1 MTDSVV
7 VARLR
12 QEVERLRA
20 IMNGDAAEII
30 RLLRE
35 VERLQ
40 AEVAILRTTVAAEI
54 KRLTAEVEEWKE
66 RCAAERRD
74 HEATIAHCD
83 RVMNEGP

>member
-1 MTDSVV
+1 MTDAI

-12 QEVERLRA
+12 KEVERLRA

-35 VERLQ
+35 VERLR
-40 AEVAILRTTVAAEI
+40 AERDERTNEVA
-54 KRLTAEVEEWKE
+54 RLLIELEEWKE

>member
-1 MTDSVV
+1 MSDAL

-35 VERLQ
+35 VERL
-40 AEVAILRTTVAAEI
+40 R
-54 KRLTAEVEEWKE
+54 AEVEEWKE